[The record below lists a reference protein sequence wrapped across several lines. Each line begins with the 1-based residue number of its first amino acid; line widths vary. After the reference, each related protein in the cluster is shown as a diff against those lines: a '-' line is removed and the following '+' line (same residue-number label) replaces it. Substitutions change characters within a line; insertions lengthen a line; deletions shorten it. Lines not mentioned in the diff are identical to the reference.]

1 MTITVTL
8 IQTRPNIDVDFHSAS
23 DDFKALK
30 TEMVAAGTL
39 VDNGGSN
46 SENGLIRTWTLTFS
60 NDTAHS
66 AYLNDSRNVSYIED
80 RQTYNGDNGISEQ
93 IS

>member
-1 MTITVTL
+1 MTLTL
-8 IQTRPNIDVDFHSAS
+8 TLTQARPNIDVDFHSAS

-30 TEMVAAGTL
+30 NEMVTAGTL
-39 VDNGGSN
+39 VDTGGSN
-46 SENGLIRTWTLTFS
+46 SEDGLIRTWSLTFS

>member
-1 MTITVTL
+1 MIITVTL
-8 IQTRPNIDVDFHSAS
+8 IQTRPNIDIDFHSAS

-39 VDNGGSN
+39 VDNGGST
-46 SENGLIRTWTLTFS
+46 SEDGLIRTWSLTFS
-60 NDTAHS
+60 NFTTQS
-66 AYLNDSRNVSYIED
+66 AFINDSRNVTYEED
-80 RQTYNGDNGISEQ
+80 RQTHNSDNGISEQ